1 MPSRSTTS
9 NPIVEADALI
19 AEGQPK
25 RAVEI
30 LQRALATG
38 RGGLMTRL
46 ALGRAHLAAGNI
58 ETALGELR
66 AASELGSGVAD
77 AALALGQALMAA
89 GHLPAAVAEFERAAR
104 LDPDF
109 TAARHAL
116 GLAWLEAGEPDRAIE
131 ILSTLSAT
139 PFAADAAENIAL
151 ARAMK
156 AADRSPPGYVRHLFD
171 QFSSDYD
178 TRMLGMLD
186 YRAHLI
192 LRELAGLVLAERSGL
207 DILDL
212 GCGTGLAGSEF
223 AAMALR
229 LDGIDLSPRMVEQAR
244 ARGVYDRLIVA
255 DLETVL
261 AEQGRSYDLILAA
274 DTLVYV
280 GNLGTVFRGACR
292 RLKPGGFLLAT
303 FERKDDPGYELGPKR
318 RYRHSEDY
326 LREEAARSGL
336 DTMGLLRCMPRT
348 DAKRPVNGWVVALQR
363 PRV

>member
-9 NPIVEADALI
+9 NPITEADALI

-25 RAVEI
+25 RALEI
-30 LQRALATG
+30 LQQALAAG

-58 ETALGELR
+58 ESALSELR
-66 AASELGSGVAD
+66 AASELGSSVAD

-109 TAARHAL
+109 AAARHAL

-131 ILSTLSAT
+131 FLSTLAAT
-139 PFAADAAENIAL
+139 PFTADAAEKITL

-156 AADRSPPGYVRHLFD
+156 TAHRSPPGYIRHLFD

-178 TRMLGMLD
+178 MRMLDALD

-192 LRELAGLVLAERSGL
+192 LRELADLVLVERSGL

-212 GCGTGLAGSEF
+212 GCGTGLAGAEF
-223 AAMALR
+223 VQVAR
-229 LDGIDLSPRMVEQAR
+229 HLDGVDLSPRMVERAR
-244 ARGVYDRLIVA
+244 ARGVYRHLMVA
-255 DLETVL
+255 DLEQAL
-261 AEQGRSYDLILAA
+261 AEAGPSYDLILAA
-274 DTLVYV
+274 DTLVYI
-280 GNLGTVFRGACR
+280 GDLGPVFRGACR
-292 RLKPGGFLLAT
+292 RLKAGGFLLAT
-303 FERKDDPGYELGPKR
+303 FEKKDEPGYGLGQKR

-336 DTMGLLRCMPRT
+336 DTMGLLRCIPRT
-348 DAKRPVNGWVVALQR
+348 DARCPVNGLAAALQR
-363 PRV
+363 PRA